1 MLQSNLKIFLKTAE
15 KLSFTKAAEELFM
28 TQPAVTKHI
37 HKLEQNL
44 QTKLFVRHGNKIS
57 LTEAG
62 KVLLNYSRK
71 IDKVYNQLHF
81 ELGQLQNQFQ
91 GKLRIGA
98 STTMTQYV
106 LPDIIKKF
114 KERYPDLQISVING
128 NTEFIEIALRENSI
142 DLGIIEGQSKHHGIQ
157 YQTFLKDEIVLVGR
171 PEVIPASRSIHLE
184 KLKNLPLV
192 IRESGS
198 GTREV
203 IAHYCRQKA
212 YKLTDFNIVLEYGST
227 QGIKNY
233 LRQSEALAFLSLH
246 SIREELKRK
255 ELQILEV
262 EDFKITRFFNFIYP
276 EGQQNPLV
284 DLFINFAL

>member
-128 NTEFIEIALRENSI
+128 NTEFIEKSLRENKI

-171 PEVIPASRSIHLE
+171 PDVLSTSGSIHL
-184 KLKNLPLV
+184 KQLKNLPLV

-203 IAHYCRQKA
+203 IAHYCQQKA

-233 LRQSEALAFLSLH
+233 LLQSDALAFLSLH
-246 SIREELKRK
+246 SILEELKRK
-255 ELQILEV
+255 ELQVVEIDDFEIL
-262 EDFKITRFFNFIYP
+262 RYFNFIFS
-276 EGQQNPLV
+276 EGQQSPLV
-284 DLFINFAL
+284 DLFVAFAL